1 MHFRR
6 LSSCLFL
13 ALLLLQNSAIAEAP
27 RAWAYIGW
35 WQPESWRTAA
45 LGQLDRLL
53 FFELRVA
60 PTGEIAERNGWPEK
74 WADLRLAARQN
85 NTPLDLTLTLFEP
98 ATFNTLFSSTDAI
111 RRLLDETSSL
121 ANDEGVNG
129 LQLDF
134 EIYSHARPD
143 AIDRYREFVRDLSKR
158 LRLQST
164 PKNLSVFLPVGG
176 ESRLYDAA
184 TLAQVDQVVLQ
195 GYDSHWAES
204 KTAGPVAPLTGH
216 DVVTWEKAVALGASL
231 GVPRTRMLL
240 SFPLYGYEWK
250 VKGRTLRSATAG
262 KGSTTSFAPIAVDR
276 PHDIEFNVQD
286 QVRRYGASHDPA
298 SGSSYYQFRRKDGQY
313 MEGWFEDW
321 WALGRKVDYLLN
333 EKLGGIA
340 FFLLGYDDGQLVD
353 YFFRRRGPRS
363 LQDFVD
369 QIEKA
374 KIPPTQ

>member
-6 LSSCLFL
+6 LSTCLLL
-13 ALLLLQNSAIAEAP
+13 ALLLQGSVSAETP
-27 RAWAYIGW
+27 KAWGYIGW
-35 WQPESWRTAA
+35 WQPQSWRTVA

-53 FFELRVA
+53 FFELKVS
-60 PTGEIAERNGWPEK
+60 PTGEIAERHGWPEK

-98 ATFNTLFSSTDAI
+98 AAFNTLFSSTNATV
-111 RRLLDETSSL
+111 RLLDEASSL
-121 ANDEGVNG
+121 AGGEGVNG

-143 AIDRYREFVRDLSKR
+143 AIDRYREFVGALSKR
-158 LRLQST
+158 LRLQSP

-184 TLAQVDQVVLQ
+184 TLGQVDHVVLQ
-195 GYDSHWAES
+195 GYDSHWLES
-204 KTAGPVAPLTGH
+204 KAAGPVAPLTGN
-216 DVVTWEKAVALGASL
+216 DAVTWEKAVALGASL
-231 GVPRTRMLL
+231 GVPNTRMLL
-240 SFPLYGYEWK
+240 GFPLYGYEWM
-250 VKGRTLRSATAG
+250 VKGQTLRSATIG
-262 KGSTTSFAPIAVDR
+262 KGSTTSFAPIHVDR

-286 QVRRYGASHDPA
+286 QVRRYGASHDTA

-321 WALGRKVDYLLN
+321 WTLGRKIDYLLN
-333 EKLGGIA
+333 EQLGGIA
-340 FFLLGYDDGQLVD
+340 FFSLGYDDGQLVD

-363 LQDFVD
+363 LQDLID

-374 KIPPTQ
+374 KTPPTQ